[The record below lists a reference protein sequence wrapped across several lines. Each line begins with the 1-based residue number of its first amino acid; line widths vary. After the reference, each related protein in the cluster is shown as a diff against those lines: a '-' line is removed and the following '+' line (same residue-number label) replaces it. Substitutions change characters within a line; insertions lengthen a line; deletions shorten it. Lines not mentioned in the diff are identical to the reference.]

1 MCASAHCID
10 HRKHV
15 SIDSEVDDEDLAS
28 QSSGH
33 RERCDEARRSSTK
46 VIDVFVLGSS
56 SRIARLP
63 TVTLIWFAVSY
74 TNPPNPNA

>member
-15 SIDSEVDDEDLAS
+15 SIDSEVVDEDLAS

-46 VIDVFVLGSS
+46 VIDVFVLCSPAKHGTELKLRQWTGVDIRRESG
-56 SRIARLP
+56 
-63 TVTLIWFAVSY
+63 
-74 TNPPNPNA
+74 